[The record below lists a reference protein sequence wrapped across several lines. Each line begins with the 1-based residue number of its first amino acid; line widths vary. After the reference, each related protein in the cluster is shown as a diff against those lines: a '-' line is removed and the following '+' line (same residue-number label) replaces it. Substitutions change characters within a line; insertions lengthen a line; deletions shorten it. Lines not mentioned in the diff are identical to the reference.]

1 MPKIRDLIAAAEK
14 DTSGAPYFAIE
25 FFPPRTEEG
34 VHKLRERFGRFK
46 QQREWR
52 RGARRGRDGTE
63 AARATHASVADGKR
77 RAPRALQT
85 PCTPT

>member
-46 QQREWR
+46 QQREWPG
-52 RGARRGRDGTE
+52 GAQRGRDGT
-63 AARATHASVADGKR
+63 ARSCATHASVAHRKR
-77 RAPRALQT
+77 RAPPALQT